1 MFCDIKTFKKH
12 IYNNENDWLLN
23 YFCKQWVLGFV
34 TFTFKHSLVYLER
47 YKIKTLVQIFPYYV

>member
-23 YFCKQWVLGFV
+23 YFSKQLVLGFV

-47 YKIKTLVQIFPYYV
+47 YKIKTLVQLFPYYV